1 MTFPSCPQGGDPPTQ
16 TRDGSITILDEDDAA
31 PIRSRHPKV
40 DWHLR
45 NSTDDVSVGGEGR
58 DRGRCERVKREGKEG
73 RREETGRKCREKS

>member
-45 NSTDDVSVGGEGR
+45 NSTDDVSVDGEGR
-58 DRGRCERVKREGKEG
+58 DRGRCERVKERGEGGEK
-73 RREETGRKCREKS
+73 RRDGEEM